1 MRNGPPLWKGD
12 LKISTEITNHQ
23 PLDMAIP
30 LLGICRIAI
39 SAMFKMTPA
48 KGCAWQHGFYPYE
61 NNPSSLSLHHIC

>member
-12 LKISTEITNHQ
+12 LKISTEITNHR

-30 LLGICRIAI
+30 LLEICRIAV

-48 KGCAWQHGFYPYE
+48 KGGAQQRGF
-61 NNPSSLSLHHIC
+61 